1 MARNKQFHST
11 ISPFEITTE
20 LKERLYKHVENT
32 QVPQTAIIRNAIKMY
47 LDNVSPEH

>member
-32 QVPQTAIIRNAIKMY
+32 QVPQAAVIRNAIEMY
-47 LDNVSPEH
+47 LDKVSPEH